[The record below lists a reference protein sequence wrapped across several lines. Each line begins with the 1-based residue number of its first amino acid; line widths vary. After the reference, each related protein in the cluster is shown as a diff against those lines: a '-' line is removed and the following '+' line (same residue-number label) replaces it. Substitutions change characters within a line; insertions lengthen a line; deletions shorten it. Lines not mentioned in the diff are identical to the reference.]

1 MIFVAR
7 QAWKQFRRGRPG
19 ANIEAGGLTDA
30 RIFRTTASGM
40 EIYVK
45 RNGQRLGPYSLE
57 ELNRQLAAGSLNPST
72 QAWHADAPGWK
83 PLFSIA
89 GVILPGA
96 ASSSL
101 RPIGIATP
109 TPPEAPR
116 YAGFWIRAAALI
128 IDSLILAIPIG
139 GLWFALLPNP
149 NDPSSGNLLLAAVA
163 AGALKVFYF
172 AGLWSSPMQ
181 ATLGQKICG
190 LQVLRET
197 DDGRISFLRAI
208 GRLFGMGLSSLT
220 LGIGYIMAAFTER
233 KRALHDM
240 LAGTCVVKR

>member
-1 MIFVAR
+1 
-7 QAWKQFRRGRPG
+7 
-19 ANIEAGGLTDA
+19 
-30 RIFRTTASGM
+30 M
-40 EIYVK
+40 EIYIK
-45 RNGQRLGPYSLE
+45 WSGQRLGPYSLE
-57 ELNRQLAAGSLNPST
+57 EVNRRLVTGSLNPSA
-72 QAWHADAPGWK
+72 QAWHEDAPGWK
-83 PLFSIA
+83 PLFSIP

-116 YAGFWIRAAALI
+116 YAGFWIRAVALVIDALI
-128 IDSLILAIPIG
+128 LGVPIG
-139 GLWFALLPNP
+139 ILWFKCVPNP
-149 NDPSSGNLLLAAVA
+149 KDPGSGNLLLAAVA
-163 AGALKVFYF
+163 IAALKIFYF
-172 AGLWSSPMQ
+172 AGFWSSPMQ

-190 LQVLRET
+190 LRVLRET
-197 DDGRISFLRAI
+197 DDGRVTFQRAL

-240 LAGTCVVKR
+240 LAGTCVVKSR